1 MLEWVKVFVDS
12 KFLAYSCC
20 NRNQPIAAVKK
31 VKSSPTLFSF
41 VHKLQ
46 VLEARTLRS
55 PNKCS
60 KHKGKIYTT
69 GNGRITTGR
78 ITNIM
83 DLMKHSLLLK
93 KISKSHMLTGI
104 QQK

>member
-1 MLEWVKVFVDS
+1 M
-12 KFLAYSCC
+12 
-20 NRNQPIAAVKK
+20 KK
-31 VKSSPTLFSF
+31 IKSSPTLFSF
-41 VHKLQ
+41 THKLQ

-60 KHKGKIYTT
+60 KHTGKIYTT

-83 DLMKHSLLLK
+83 NLMKHSLLLK
-93 KISKSHMLTGI
+93 KISKSDMLTGI

>member
-1 MLEWVKVFVDS
+1 M
-12 KFLAYSCC
+12 
-20 NRNQPIAAVKK
+20 KK
-31 VKSSPTLFSF
+31 IKSSPTLFSF
-41 VHKLQ
+41 AHKLQ

-69 GNGRITTGR
+69 GNGRIT
-78 ITNIM
+78 NIM
-83 DLMKHSLLLK
+83 NLMKHSLLLK
-93 KISKSHMLTGI
+93 KISKSDMLTGI